1 MIKNNNWGGK
11 RPNSGRKPKRED
23 LKKMEVY
30 LSAELKQKAVNKAE
44 ELNLSHSDYL
54 KSLIE
59 KDLILNGS

>member
-1 MIKNNNWGGK
+1 MIKNNTWGGN
-11 RPNSGRKPKRED
+11 RPNSGRKPKREE

-30 LSAELKQKAVNKAE
+30 LSTELKQKAVNKAK

-59 KDLILNGS
+59 KDLMPNEG